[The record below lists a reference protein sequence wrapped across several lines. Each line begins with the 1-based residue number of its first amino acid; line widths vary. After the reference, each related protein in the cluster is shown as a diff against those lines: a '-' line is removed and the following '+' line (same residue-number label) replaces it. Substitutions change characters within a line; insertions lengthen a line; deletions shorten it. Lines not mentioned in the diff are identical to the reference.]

1 MTFVR
6 ILTTSKKGFR
16 CVGCPAADTRPW
28 IEEGFAT
35 MKEAGRNAAYCWH
48 RFQCIFFD
56 VCPLIRDDR
65 RMVLTQN
72 KACKQS
78 RISIVALNLHD
89 QQCVYNGWL
98 WDSHVWKVSSNF
110 NQEITCTI
118 ELITRVPWN
127 NSCAGSHQILHANLE
142 LETLLETGGHSE
154 KHHCSEFIPKSTR
167 KIGVELISFSFL
179 IFFL

>member
-6 ILTTSKKGFR
+6 ILTTSKGFR

-35 MKEAGRNAAYCWH
+35 MKEAGRNATYVGID
-48 RFQCIFFD
+48 FNVFFFD
-56 VCPLIRDDR
+56 VCPLTREDR

-78 RISIVALNLHD
+78 RISIVALNMHD
-89 QQCVYNGWL
+89 QQCVHNGWL

-118 ELITRVPWN
+118 ELITRVPSN
-127 NSCAGSHQILHANLE
+127 TSFAGSHQILHANLE
-142 LETLLETGGHSE
+142 LEALLETGGHSE
-154 KHHCSEFIPKSTR
+154 KHHCSEFIPKSLR
-167 KIGVELISFSFL
+167 KIGVELISFNFL
-179 IFFL
+179 IFVL